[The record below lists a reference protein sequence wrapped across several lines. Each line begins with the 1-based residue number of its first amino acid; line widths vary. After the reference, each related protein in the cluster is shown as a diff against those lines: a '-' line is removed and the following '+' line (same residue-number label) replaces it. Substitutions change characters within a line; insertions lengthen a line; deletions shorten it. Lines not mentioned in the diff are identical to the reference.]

1 MISLP
6 KSGFNARVLLLG
18 ADRLRLFH
26 WRGGAVSDSGLFET
40 GARARADFKAY
51 LAARPAEPVYL
62 LVDSAQEEFRQE
74 TIPRVFGADRKA
86 LIRRKQAR
94 LFGHS
99 NRVYARRQGREQG
112 GRRDERLLFMA
123 LSGRD
128 VIEPWTQMLLAQK
141 VPLRGILS
149 VPALLQTFIRT
160 LPDLAGHALLVTLHS
175 VSGPRQTFF
184 VNGELKLSRLG
195 QPAPSAAALAAEI
208 EQFQRYL
215 SSLRLLPE
223 DRPLDVYVI
232 ADEALHRALAP
243 EQGRLQRA
251 RWHHL
256 EIRQLERQRNIRPE
270 QAGPFSDRL
279 LLAHLCRTRPP
290 NCYATAGELRYARLA
305 RARFAIH
312 AGGLFLLIFS
322 LIYSG
327 LNFTNGLAYRQAAAE
342 LAHESGRYR
351 AAYERAGQ
359 RLPETALPPAAIK
372 AAVAAAAGLEQ
383 YRATPRQALAL
394 LGGALARFPDI
405 RPLAIEW
412 SHGPAAD
419 PPEAAPEPG
428 PEAAPRLPYY
438 QSITLNARIEPFA
451 GNYRAAIARVNE
463 FARALRALAP
473 VHAVEIASLPLDLSS
488 AAVLQGDGVA
498 PAGAAPFALKALLG
512 AD

>member
-1 MISLP
+1 M
-6 KSGFNARVLLLG
+6 
-18 ADRLRLFH
+18 
-26 WRGGAVSDSGLFET
+26 
-40 GARARADFKAY
+40 
-51 LAARPAEPVYL
+51 
-62 LVDSAQEEFRQE
+62 
-74 TIPRVFGADRKA
+74 
-86 LIRRKQAR
+86 
-94 LFGHS
+94 
-99 NRVYARRQGREQG
+99 
-112 GRRDERLLFMA
+112 
-123 LSGRD
+123 
-128 VIEPWTQMLLAQK
+128 
-141 VPLRGILS
+141 
-149 VPALLQTFIRT
+149 
-160 LPDLAGHALLVTLHS
+160 
-175 VSGPRQTFF
+175 
-184 VNGELKLSRLG
+184 
-195 QPAPSAAALAAEI
+195 
-208 EQFQRYL
+208 
-215 SSLRLLPE
+215 PE

-327 LNFTNGLAYRQAAAE
+327 LNFTHGLAYRQAAAE

-419 PPEAAPEPG
+419 SPEATDPG
-428 PEAAPRLPYY
+428 PLYQPPRYY

-488 AAVLQGDGVA
+488 EAVLQGDGVA
-498 PAGAAPFALKALLG
+498 PAGAAPFALRALLG